1 MDFRIKCMLLLPIYL
16 CIYYIC
22 CTLYLVERQS
32 CHLFTHET
40 VENRLLVAELCK
52 AFTACAVRLLWC
64 CLIFFCFAFVWL
76 IKVLKLPHNPRTL
89 HRTCLFIRAFCPT
102 AVGTFFYLICLRC
115 CLRSYLRL
123 SIFINK
129 TCESAICSRMFYCCS
144 QVPMLNAYPANCVY
158 IFHNGMISLK

>member
-64 CLIFFCFAFVWL
+64 CLIFLFCFRLADQSVETATQSAHTAPYMSLHSRF
-76 IKVLKLPHNPRTL
+76 LPHSSWYI
-89 HRTCLFIRAFCPT
+89 FFC
-102 AVGTFFYLICLRC
+102 LICLRC